1 MKNKLGTISSP
12 ELHVLYWHLESRLQL
27 YSNNIKSVFLM
38 SDSKPVL
45 RYSHDT
51 ETNFGP
57 YIMRICNEIQLNT
70 RIDDWIYKTSEINIA
85 DIPMAYQ

>member
-1 MKNKLGTISSP
+1 MKNKLATISSP

-45 RYSHDT
+45 RYSHNT
-51 ETNFGP
+51 ETNFG
-57 YIMRICNEIQLNT
+57 NEIQLNT